1 MSLTLVCGVPA
12 YAKTASSIKQELA
25 ESQQNEKDAKAEY
38 EAKKKAEEAIKSEIK
53 TLEKRIKST
62 ENELKSLEKD
72 IAANDQKIEET
83 EQEIVEMETT
93 VRRQNDDLNARL
105 RMMYESGEGSL
116 IEVLLGSADLTDFLG
131 GLDIVKKIHEYDMQV
146 LDEMNIQLNKIEQK
160 KAELVDMQQLLDT
173 HKKAQIQKRE
183 SLAADKKK
191 LAAAEAKAHQETVE
205 AQEDLAAAQKESDA
219 LEAELKS
226 YTSTQTWGGGKLG
239 WPVIGRVTSEYGY
252 RIRPNFGYRQLH
264 SGIDIAASTGTPIRA
279 AGDGVVYSAGWKG
292 SYGNAVIIDHGSGIM
307 TLYGHNS
314 SFAVSSGQSVKRGQ
328 VIAYAG
334 STGNSTG
341 PHCHFEVRVNGTPQN
356 PRGWL

>member
-1 MSLTLVCGVPA
+1 MDVLTEMN
-12 YAKTASSIKQELA
+12 AKL
-25 ESQQNEKDAKAEY
+25 EKIE
-38 EAKKKAEEAIKSEIK
+38 KKKSE
-53 TLEKRIKST
+53 L
-62 ENELKSLEKD
+62 
-72 IAANDQKIEET
+72 
-83 EQEIVEMETT
+83 
-93 VRRQNDDLNARL
+93 DD
-105 RMMYESGEGSL
+105 M
-116 IEVLLGSADLTDFLG
+116 
-131 GLDIVKKIHEYDMQV
+131 KQV
-146 LDEMNIQLNKIEQK
+146 LKTNKQ
-160 KAELVDMQQLLDT
+160 
-173 HKKAQIQKRE
+173 AQIQKRE
-183 SLAADKKK
+183 ALATDKKK
-191 LAAAEAKAHQETVE
+191 LASAEVKAHKETLE

-239 WPVIGRVTSEYGY
+239 WPVIGRITSEFGY

-264 SGIDIAASTGTPIRA
+264 TGIDIAVPSGTPIRA

-314 SFAVSSGQSVKRGQ
+314 GFAVSTGQTVKRGQ

-356 PRGWL
+356 PRAWL